1 MRPTPNRQ
9 TEADPSAFTALMDD
23 VAPGFAASMVSV
35 AGDRVTTDPV
45 AVPFSKGRNLLCI
58 YSKRHMNNPPE
69 LASKKKMHNART
81 MGALQKLL
89 QTGGRCIWVA
99 PSGGRDRP
107 PPENPDAPFKARRSL
122 ARSLARLSSREVA
135 RASEGRVA
143 TLRDLARSRRAR
155 PTSTAANHHRAAA
168 SRVIRLP
175 PRATRADGTDLVVL
189 PIDSLA
195 ISARSRGLALH
206 RARAPTA
213 GDRRWRRSIPSRSR
227 CSA

>member
-69 LASKKKMHNART
+69 LASKKKMHNVRT
-81 MGALQKLL
+81 IGALQKLL

-122 ARSLARLSSREVA
+122 ARSRARSLARR
-135 RASEGRVA
+135 R
-143 TLRDLARSRRAR
+143 ARSRVRRRGAWRPFATSRGRGGHAQPAR
-155 PTSTAANHHRAAA
+155 PRIIIV
-168 SRVIRLP
+168 RR
-175 PRATRADGTDLVVL
+175 PRA
-189 PIDSLA
+189 
-195 ISARSRGLALH
+195 
-206 RARAPTA
+206 
-213 GDRRWRRSIPSRSR
+213 
-227 CSA
+227 